1 MSLGFTCGL
10 AGQNIHIHN
19 AKKTTKRFVQHW
31 NSRCQVWNGRLL
43 CCILATKNTWSACAP
58 AVFLNRNLLLILVVT
73 RFCKHWVVL
82 TLTHAIH
89 YFKKNMFHLLQGYAG
104 HASAPSSPESNMN
117 NFMPW
122 GHPETSLA
130 AQLLFNGFS
139 MNSHQSY
146 RQLII
151 LNG

>member
-1 MSLGFTCGL
+1 MSLGFTFGL
-10 AGQNIHIHN
+10 AGQHIHIHN
-19 AKKTTKRFVQHW
+19 AEKTTKRFVQRW
-31 NSRCQVWNGRLL
+31 NSRCQVLNGTLL
-43 CCILATKNTWSACAP
+43 CCILATKKTWSACAP
-58 AVFLNRNLLLILVVT
+58 AVFLNRNPLLILVVT

-82 TLTHAIH
+82 KLYIIE
-89 YFKKNMFHLLQGYAG
+89 KKMFHLLQAKNLIWTISC
-104 HASAPSSPESNMN
+104 HESNMN

-139 MNSHQSY
+139 MNSHQGY
-146 RQLII
+146 GQLII